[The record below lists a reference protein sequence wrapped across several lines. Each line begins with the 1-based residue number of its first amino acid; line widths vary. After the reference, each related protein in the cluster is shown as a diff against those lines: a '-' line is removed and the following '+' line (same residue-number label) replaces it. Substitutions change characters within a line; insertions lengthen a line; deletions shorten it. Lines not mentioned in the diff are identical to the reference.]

1 MAIYPGAYA
10 VKLITTDPGRYHTP
24 IRLTLHT
31 AVSGAIDLYK
41 GRAAPN
47 GTYAH
52 FYVNEHGHVYQ
63 YRDTAQAARA
73 DLEGNYGT
81 ISVETWDGGRERP
94 WTPAQMSALARLFDW
109 ATRAHATIPRRMA
122 SPTDTRGL
130 AWHRLGC
137 SGNFGPF
144 NLDDLTTWSRAQT
157 GAVWSNARGKTCPY
171 DTRIRQIPDIYRRA
185 TTTTTTAA
193 TTATTPTPPQL
204 GDNPMFMIWKR
215 QNDGKALYA
224 VCSPGMFLVFTGQSA
239 ANNLIRQIAAR
250 DVTALEVS
258 EAFWEHIERA
268 CMTGTN
274 QPDVTARYEKG
285 E

>member
-1 MAIYPGAYA
+1 MAIYPHARS
-10 VKLITTDPGRYHTP
+10 VQLITTDPGRYHTP
-24 IRLTLHT
+24 IRMTLHT
-31 AVSGAIDLYK
+31 AVSNAVDLYR

-73 DLEGNYGT
+73 DLKGTYGT

-94 WTPAQMSALARLFDW
+94 WTAAQVAALADLFDW
-109 ATRAHATIPRRMA
+109 VTRAHTTIPRRMA

-137 SGNFGPF
+137 SGNFGEF
-144 NLDDLTTWSRAQT
+144 DLAHLTTWSQGQT
-157 GAVWSNARGKTCPY
+157 GQVWSTARGKTCPY
-171 DTRIRQIPDIYRRA
+171 GTRIRQIPAIYRRA
-185 TTTTTTAA
+185 TTPTTAA
-193 TTATTPTPPQL
+193 TTATTPPQE
-204 GDNPMFMIWKR
+204 GKNHMFMIWKR
-215 QNDGKALYA
+215 KANGQALYA
-224 VCSPGMFLVFTGQSA
+224 VCAPGMFLVFTGQEA

-250 DVTALEVS
+250 DVAALEVS
-258 EAFWEHIERA
+258 DGFWEHIERA

-274 QPDVTARYEKG
+274 QPDVAARYKEA
-285 E
+285 